1 MEIMKRVVLFL
12 LFVSQGI
19 FIARSQNVIKL
30 QGDRQVEGAVLW
42 ERSKKDTVFYRVAS
56 SDSDSLLLFIPRR
69 AVRYILDEENRPIMY
84 RGRDKGWQP
93 WRGKGFHEEPR
104 QQMLYGVSGSWILDG
119 WSADASF
126 MRVLNRNS
134 RIAVG
139 GFVRYMFTQ
148 PVPLPVKTSYDHH
161 AIVFGP
167 QAEFRGYSRR
177 LKSYF
182 YLDFGLGATY
192 HRFDWGNM
200 AYSDEAIE
208 AIDRQGSFTTE
219 YLNWIRDHYPTDRWT
234 YAFNYKVGV
243 YVRLTRGLYA
253 DVGFVGVGHIF
264 SRIPQKYNSS
274 DQYPFGLSVGL
285 RFGRESR

>member
-161 AIVFGP
+161 AVVFGP
-167 QAEFRGYSRR
+167 QVEFRGYSRR
-177 LKSYF
+177 LKSFF
-182 YLDFGLGATY
+182 YIDFGVGGAY
-192 HRFDWGNM
+192 HRFDWGNNM
-200 AYSDEAIE
+200 YNDEMVSSFENQGMNSDNIAWL
-208 AIDRQGSFTTE
+208 RG
-219 YLNWIRDHYPTDRWT
+219 HYPADRWA
-234 YAFNYKVGV
+234 YAFNYKIGV
-243 YVRLTRGLYA
+243 YVRLARGLYA
-253 DVGFVGVGHIF
+253 DAGFVGVGHIF
-264 SRIPQKYNSS
+264 SRIPQKYDSS

-285 RFGRESR
+285 RFGRESK

>member
-1 MEIMKRVVLFL
+1 MKNILTLLAMFCLGVSPLAAQQTIFLQHDPPVQGTVLWDRTK
-12 LFVSQGI
+12 G
-19 FIARSQNVIKL
+19 
-30 QGDRQVEGAVLW
+30 GDRLFFLQADSVGDTLVQFVPSRKVEYI
-42 ERSKKDTVFYRVAS
+42 DC
-56 SDSDSLLLFIPRR
+56 DSCKLVYKGTRR
-69 AVRYILDEENRPIMY
+69 
-84 RGRDKGWQP
+84 GWQQ
-93 WRGKGFHEEPR
+93 WKGKNFHEEPR
-104 QQMLYGVSGSWILDG
+104 QQMLYGASGSWILDG
-119 WSADASF
+119 WSADASA
-126 MRVLNRNS
+126 MRVMNRNS
-134 RIAVG
+134 KIAIG
-139 GFVRYMFTQ
+139 GFIRYMFTQ

-285 RFGRESR
+285 RFGRESK

>member
-1 MEIMKRVVLFL
+1 ML
-12 LFVSQGI
+12 LGTLT
-19 FIARSQNVIKL
+19 ARSQDVVLL
-30 QGDRQVEGAVLW
+30 QGDQRILGDVLW
-42 ERSKKDTVFYRVAS
+42 EKSKKDTVFYRVAS
-56 SDSDSLLLFIPRR
+56 FESDSMLLFIPRR
-69 AVRYILDEENRPIMY
+69 AVKYILDEENRPMTY
-84 RGRDKGWQP
+84 RGRKKGWQQ
-93 WRGKGFHEEPR
+93 WKGKNFHEEPR
-104 QQMLYGVSGSWILDG
+104 QQMLYGTSGSWILDG
-119 WSADASF
+119 WSADASA
-126 MRVLNRNS
+126 MRVMNRNS
-134 RIAVG
+134 KIAIG
-139 GFVRYMFTQ
+139 GFIRYMFTQ
-148 PVPLPVKTSYDHH
+148 PIPEPVKHYSYDHH

-264 SRIPQKYNSS
+264 SRLPQCYDSS
-274 DQYPFGLSVGL
+274 DQFPYGISVGL
-285 RFGRESR
+285 RFGRESK

>member
-1 MEIMKRVVLFL
+1 MFCLGVSPLAAQQTIFLQHDPPVQGTVLWDRTK
-12 LFVSQGI
+12 G
-19 FIARSQNVIKL
+19 
-30 QGDRQVEGAVLW
+30 GDRLFFLQADSVGDTLVQFVPSRKVEYI
-42 ERSKKDTVFYRVAS
+42 DC
-56 SDSDSLLLFIPRR
+56 DSCKLVYKGTRR
-69 AVRYILDEENRPIMY
+69 
-84 RGRDKGWQP
+84 GWQQ
-93 WRGKGFHEEPR
+93 WKGKNFHEEPR
-104 QQMLYGVSGSWILDG
+104 QQMLYGASGSWILDG
-119 WSADASF
+119 WSADASA
-126 MRVLNRNS
+126 MRVMNRNS
-134 RIAVG
+134 KIAIG
-139 GFVRYMFTQ
+139 GFIRYMFTQ

-285 RFGRESR
+285 RFGRESK

>member
-1 MEIMKRVVLFL
+1 MKNFFAIFALILLGISPLSAQQTIFL
-12 LFVSQGI
+12 RHDDPIRGT
-19 FIARSQNVIKL
+19 
-30 QGDRQVEGAVLW
+30 VLW
-42 ERSKKDTVFYRVAS
+42 DRTTTDRLFFQSTDNSGDTLVQFV
-56 SDSDSLLLFIPRR
+56 PRR
-69 AVRYILDEENRPIMY
+69 EVEYIVDCDSSKYVYKGVR
-84 RGRDKGWQP
+84 KGWQP

>member
-1 MEIMKRVVLFL
+1 MKKLLLLCVFCMGGVL
-12 LFVSQGI
+12 SG
-19 FIARSQNVIKL
+19 RSQDVIFLHKDNPL
-30 QGDRQVEGAVLW
+30 AGRVLW
-42 ERSKKDTVFYRVAS
+42 EKSKGDRLFYRSAVS
-56 SDSDSLLLFIPRR
+56 SGDSLLLFVPRR
-69 AVRYILDEENRPIMY
+69 RVEYVLSDGDRRMLY
-84 RGRDKGWQP
+84 RGKTRGWQP

-161 AIVFGP
+161 AVVFGP
-167 QAEFRGYSRR
+167 QVEFRGYSRR

-264 SRIPQKYNSS
+264 SRIPQKYDSS

-285 RFGRESR
+285 RFGRESK